1 MGHLSF
7 ECHKYHSRISEHNQ
21 LTRRWNKK
29 WDEKDDCAE
38 YPQVINI
45 KLGEEEMTRRLF
57 LAATLAVIVVGL
69 NACAAYRDFYTT
81 ASNGFQKIAIEVS
94 PELQKVA
101 TIENARIDRK
111 QGAGQSF
118 NVTGEIQ
125 YSQSCRIL
133 SINVSFI
140 NTAGVALH
148 NTKAPIMNYAANT
161 KARFMA
167 SAYIVAMVG
176 ETKDILDKV
185 VLGSLE
191 CL

>member
-7 ECHKYHSRISEHNQ
+7 KCHKYHARISEHHQ
-21 LTRRWNKK
+21 LTKKVERK
-29 WDEKDDCAE
+29 WDDKDDCAE
-38 YPQVINI
+38 YLQILNV
-45 KLGEEEMTRRLF
+45 KLGDEEMAQRLF
-57 LAATLAVIVVGL
+57 LATILVMIAVGL
-69 NACAAYRDFYTT
+69 SACAAYRDFYTT

-125 YSQSCRIL
+125 YSQSCRIM

-185 VLGSLE
+185 ILGSLE